1 MAKYTI
7 NESQLRSVIE
17 EQVKAYLMEAYDDA
31 EVVGGEEINEDLEDE
46 GLRDIWNGVKG
57 AFKNDAENVKS
68 GINNAVQGVKNGV
81 NNAIQGVK
89 NGYNAVADATTNAV
103 NNVKKG
109 VGQRVDAFKANYQ
122 ASQYEGKINDVINT
136 LTELQNDGV
145 IGGQKTNT
153 MVAQLI
159 QQLKMVINGH
169 RGRAAQVSNRVGQ

>member
-17 EQVKAYLMEAYDDA
+17 EQVKAYLMEAYDNA
-31 EVVGGEEINEDLEDE
+31 EVGEEINEDLEDE

-68 GINNAVQGVKNGV
+68 GVNNAVQSVKNGY
-81 NNAIQGVK
+81 NNAVQGVK
-89 NGYNAVADATTNAV
+89 NGYNAVANAATDAV

-145 IGGQKTNT
+145 IGGQQTNA

-159 QQLKMVINGH
+159 KQLQMVINGH
-169 RGRAAQVSNRVGQ
+169 KGRAAKVANKVGK

>member
-17 EQVKAYLMEAYDDA
+17 EQVKAYLMEEYN
-31 EVVGGEEINEDLEDE
+31 EVDPNMFTEDLEDE
-46 GLRDIWNGVKG
+46 GIRDVWNGIKG
-57 AFKNDAENVKS
+57 AFKNDAQNVKN
-68 GINNAVQGVKNGV
+68 GVNNAVQGVKNGV